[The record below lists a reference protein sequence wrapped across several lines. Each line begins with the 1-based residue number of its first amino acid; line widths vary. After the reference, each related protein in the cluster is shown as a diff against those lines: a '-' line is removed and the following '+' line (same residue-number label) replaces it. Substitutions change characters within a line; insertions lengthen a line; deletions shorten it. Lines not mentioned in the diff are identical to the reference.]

1 MMTTATI
8 LTKHLLSVYRVLSL
22 DLSKR
27 QIVQI
32 RTSKMT
38 HGIYLKTPGPL
49 HEHVLMFTYIRRRA
63 CQLVLSAAFTYT
75 FSPDFNAP
83 LIFSVKCEAKF
94 FVRWDI
100 ESFGV

>member
-1 MMTTATI
+1 MITTATI

-63 CQLVLSAAFTYT
+63 CQLVLS
-75 FSPDFNAP
+75 
-83 LIFSVKCEAKF
+83 IFSVKCEAKF
-94 FVRWDI
+94 FLRWDI